1 LQNAV
6 DRGIKAKSYNWR
18 PTRTK
23 EVLMSDMK
31 SWLKAG
37 LIGAAVIVVL
47 EMLGIIPCVC
57 CVTWLLEYV
66 AYGCIGALA
75 AYWMPPERLPGPAA
89 RDGALAGAIAGA
101 IGGAVGLIIA
111 LGTVTVFAPLG
122 PLAGALEGTGFDPS
136 VLVEMFASVVGTV
149 TCGSVLYV
157 IGVGIAAG
165 LGALGA
171 VIFAAARPE

>member
-1 LQNAV
+1 
-6 DRGIKAKSYNWR
+6 
-18 PTRTK
+18 
-23 EVLMSDMK
+23 MSDMK

-47 EMLGIIPCVC
+47 DILGIIPCVC

-66 AYGCIGALA
+66 AYGCVGALA

-101 IGGAVGLIIA
+101 IGGAVGLLIALGMIA
-111 LGTVTVFAPLG
+111 LGTATAFAPLG
-122 PLAGALEGTGFDPS
+122 VLGDTLEGTGVDLS
-136 VLVEMFASVVGTV
+136 VIGEMFANVVGTV
-149 TCGSVLYV
+149 TCGSAIYV

-165 LGALGA
+165 LGALGGA
-171 VIFAAARPE
+171 IFAVTQPE